1 MQSEQFSVGLGG
13 GGGAAVSQV
22 SPIVVV
28 VSCRSQ
34 FLCCFQ
40 FQCELRF
47 FSTVGRGG
55 QHCALAVQKS
65 TEQGLVSLAAKAR
78 CFARPGTRVL
88 SGLVVCGCCCAT
100 R

>member
-28 VSCRSQ
+28 VSCHSQ
-34 FLCCFQ
+34 FLFQ
-40 FQCELRF
+40 FELRF
-47 FSTVGRGG
+47 FSTIGRGG

-65 TEQGLVSLAAKAR
+65 TEQGLVSLVSKAR

-88 SGLVVCGCCCAT
+88 SRLVECGCCCAT